1 MKKTQQIKTKN
12 VPRNKFR
19 NNLFVALNVVLALAV
34 VWFFLTQFDY
44 AAIGKTLAK
53 ANPWWILPAAAC
65 YWAMNWIS
73 AIRLKRFLKAKAA
86 TLEIFFIHMQALL
99 LSDATPGRAGY
110 AYLVVGL
117 RKHGAA
123 PANARVLGVLLASD
137 FFMRAL
143 LIIASIAL
151 FARSFLW
158 AGVFLAVASA
168 IALLLFWKRVRLVE
182 KALAKIPRFGGRL
195 AAFYETVFVKHLE
208 LSELCL
214 SLAASFV
221 GSVLRGAAWLFL
233 FYALGFS
240 GAAAAASGATL
251 AAFVVL
257 CALLTSLSFVP
268 LSIAGIGLQ
277 EATGAVLFASLLGIA
292 PAAAAALMVLVRGLE
307 FGSDLLFGS
316 REFVKTSRRG

>member
-1 MKKTQQIKTKN
+1 MKKMQKSKTKN
-12 VPRNKFR
+12 APHAPRNKFR

-34 VWFFLTQFDY
+34 IWFFLTQFDY
-44 AAIGKTLAK
+44 AAIGSVLSK
-53 ANPWWILPAAAC
+53 ANPLWIVPAALC

-73 AIRLKRFLKAKAA
+73 AIRLKRFLKAKAR

-182 KALAKIPRFGGRL
+182 KALAKIPRFGTRL

-233 FYALGFS
+233 FYALGY
-240 GAAAAASGATL
+240 GGVAVPGATL

-316 REFVKTSRRG
+316 REFLKT